1 MYFHEMLHIYIC
13 LSKISLIY
21 YQWINTCLEYI
32 KTLLKHIQYG
42 SLTIA
47 ITESINISKS
57 CFENSKLFFKGGGC
71 CKIIIIVISHS
82 KGDNLTFT
90 DIDDVR
96 VVEFGHDL
104 DFSPNSIDFCFV
116 IDLMLFD
123 VLDCHLKRLKN
134 RKL

>member
-1 MYFHEMLHIYIC
+1 M
-13 LSKISLIY
+13 
-21 YQWINTCLEYI
+21 
-32 KTLLKHIQYG
+32 
-42 SLTIA
+42 
-47 ITESINISKS
+47 
-57 CFENSKLFFKGGGC
+57 
-71 CKIIIIVISHS
+71 ISHS